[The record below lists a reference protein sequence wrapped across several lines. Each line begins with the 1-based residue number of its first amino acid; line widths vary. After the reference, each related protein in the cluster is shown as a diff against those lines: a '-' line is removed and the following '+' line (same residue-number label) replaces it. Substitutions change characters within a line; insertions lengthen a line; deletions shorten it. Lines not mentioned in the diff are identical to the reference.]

1 MKKISSYRGSN
12 NRHIRRE
19 IFSPKPTPTVEVV
32 ASDEENTTTEIT
44 DERNSNE

>member
-1 MKKISSYRGSN
+1 MKKVTSRRGSN
-12 NRHIRRE
+12 NRYMRKE